1 MTLATARVA
10 APSTVPRPDML
21 TRSRRPAPGGAAAS
35 EEEVARALVRGE
47 EWALAELFE
56 RWGALVHT
64 LSARVL
70 GDRQDAEDATQQVF
84 LAAWRGRD
92 TYRPERGTLPGW
104 LVGITRK
111 VAADALAARARC
123 REPAAAGST
132 FPPAAAGPHP
142 DEVLD
147 RILVARALA
156 ELSAPQRRVLFLA
169 FYEDL
174 THAETARRTGLPLGT
189 VKAHARRGLLRLR
202 RRMDAVRYTP

>member
-1 MTLATARVA
+1 MTLATVQAA
-10 APSTVPRPDML
+10 APRPEAL
-21 TRSRRPAPGGAAAS
+21 AQPRRPAPGGAAAA
-35 EEEVARALVRGE
+35 EEEVARALARGE

-56 RWGALVHT
+56 RWGTLVHT

-70 GDRQDAEDATQQVF
+70 GDTQDAEDVTQQVF
-84 LAAWRGRD
+84 LAAWRGRG
-92 TYRPERGTLPGW
+92 TYRPERGSLPGW
-104 LVGITRK
+104 LVGITRR
-111 VAADALAARARC
+111 VTADALSARARR

-147 RILVARALA
+147 RLLVARALA
-156 ELSAPQRRVLFLA
+156 GLPAVQRRVLFLA

-174 THAETARRTGLPLGT
+174 THTEIARRTGLPLGT

-202 RRMDAVRYTP
+202 RRMEAVRYTP

>member
-1 MTLATARVA
+1 MTLATVQVA
-10 APSTVPRPDML
+10 APRPEVL
-21 TRSRRPAPGGAAAS
+21 ARPRRPVPGGAAAAD
-35 EEEVARALVRGE
+35 EEVARALVRGE

-56 RWGALVHT
+56 RWGTLVHT

-70 GDRQDAEDATQQVF
+70 GGTQDAEDVTQQVF

-92 TYRPERGTLPGW
+92 TYRPERGSLPGW
-104 LVGITRK
+104 LVGITRR
-111 VAADALAARARC
+111 VAADALASRARR

-147 RILVARALA
+147 RLLVARALA
-156 ELSAPQRRVLFLA
+156 GLPAVQRRVLFLA

-174 THAETARRTGLPLGT
+174 THTEIARRTGLPLGT

-202 RRMDAVRYTP
+202 RRMEALRYTP